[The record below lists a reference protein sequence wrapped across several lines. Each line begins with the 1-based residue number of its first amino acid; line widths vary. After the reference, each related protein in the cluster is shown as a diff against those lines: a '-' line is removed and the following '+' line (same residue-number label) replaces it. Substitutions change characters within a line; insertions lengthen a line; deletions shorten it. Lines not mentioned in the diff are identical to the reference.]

1 MTSYHVEH
9 IKAYLKSQ
17 GFTDQE
23 LIDDLTDHLA
33 TEIEFSMDSEKLD
46 FATSFE
52 KAKQKLLPDSPY
64 QLERDLKILTTPMH
78 NIMIKKIGYLG
89 GFLSMACFAL
99 AIMFYSLTT
108 IKQKKSSLIQQAAQA
123 EYFTETGRNMSD
135 GLGEHWYASSQHK
148 AYEKSVMNNVLL
160 TSKWLTWSERLFIM
174 SFILFISTFLP
185 FQFYNRY
192 LKSQLELTA

>member
-52 KAKQKLLPDSPY
+52 KAEQKLLPDSPY
-64 QLERDLKILTTPMH
+64 QLERDLKILTTPKH
-78 NIMIKKIGYLG
+78 NTMIKKIAYIGGYFSAICFTLSLLFG
-89 GFLSMACFAL
+89 ILSFQNDYQVVSRKEVIEAQYLNSNIEGELTPESMSKVYNSYYEVTSELKMKSLNQLEISQFLLIVSILLFSTTYL
-99 AIMFYSLTT
+99 PYRFY
-108 IKQKKSSLIQQAAQA
+108 
-123 EYFTETGRNMSD
+123 D
-135 GLGEHWYASSQHK
+135 G
-148 AYEKSVMNNVLL
+148 
-160 TSKWLTWSERLFIM
+160 
-174 SFILFISTFLP
+174 
-185 FQFYNRY
+185 YN
-192 LKSQLELTA
+192 KSQLELTA